1 MNYPYGFGEQPP
13 RQDPAP
19 WGQPVDY
26 SAQTS
31 WNQTGYPGYP
41 GTPMPGQP
49 PRPPKSK
56 TGVIVAAVL
65 GLVVLLAVVTV
76 GLVVLTGRDKGRS
89 QASDTTATVVPA
101 TSAPRSAT
109 QTTPRPTTTTS
120 RPGQPSSGKLT
131 YNDFAGDWNFKFDSV
146 QLHADWV
153 EGRDHTS
160 CRDFEVDGKLTGLG
174 CQYAAELVYR
184 AEGGGLKITQFVIA
198 MSDEGQASAA
208 LGKFSDEDLHLR
220 SGTYIDH
227 FVTGKWRD
235 GNQKEFVVVTVAT
248 ATAAVDV
255 ETVKKYLQY
264 RHADTLGALAF
275 R

>member
-1 MNYPYGFGEQPP
+1 MSYPYGYGEQPP

-19 WGQPVDY
+19 WGQPVGY
-26 SAQTS
+26 PEQTG
-31 WNQTGYPGYP
+31 WDQTGYPTGYP
-41 GTPMPGQP
+41 GAPAPGQP
-49 PRPPKSK
+49 PRPPKSSA
-56 TGVIVAAVL
+56 GVLVAL
-65 GLVVLLAVVTV
+65 GLVAVLAVVSV
-76 GLVVLTGRDKGRS
+76 VLVVFVGHDKGRP
-89 QASDTTATVVPA
+89 QAADSAVTVVPA
-101 TSAPRSAT
+101 TSVPGSIT
-109 QTTPRPTTTTS
+109 QRPTATTP

-131 YNDFAGDWNFKFDSV
+131 YNDFAKDWNFKFDNV
-146 QLHADWV
+146 ELHADWV
-153 EGRDHTS
+153 EGRDHAS

-184 AEGGGLKITQFVIA
+184 AEGGGLKITQFLIA
-198 MSDEGQASAA
+198 MSDEGQAAAA
-208 LGKFSDEDLHLR
+208 LGKFSDADLHLR

-235 GNQKEFVVVTVAT
+235 GNEKQFVVVTVAT
-248 ATAAVDV
+248 ANGAVDV